1 MTSAHPVRISSNP
14 NRGLAARI
22 RGKPDLPRLET
33 SDPDAWFVRKAYEA
47 WNTGGSI
54 SAAAWASPSV
64 EFEDPPGWGAAV
76 WRGRDAV
83 LDRLEEVTTS
93 LGGRWA
99 AIEEARTI
107 GNDVLV
113 SMALR
118 SGGRAHAAAVVDRKR
133 LAS

>member
-54 SAAAWASPSV
+54 SAPAARRSAGEHGGAHLADGVSQIRAS
-64 EFEDPPGWGAAV
+64 
-76 WRGRDAV
+76 GR
-83 LDRLEEVTTS
+83 L
-93 LGGRWA
+93 
-99 AIEEARTI
+99 
-107 GNDVLV
+107 
-113 SMALR
+113 
-118 SGGRAHAAAVVDRKR
+118 
-133 LAS
+133 